1 MRRTGNAANEQALS
15 RAQRGS
21 GPGQCAAEAELMK
34 QVSLTIDKHWAP
46 YVFLLP
52 FLVFFVAFRVGPI
65 LWSLLVSFTKWSG
78 MDDAVFV
85 GFQNYLRIF
94 KDGRFWTATYNTL
107 YFVVVYNAIMIF
119 LALVLAVLLNSS
131 LLRARGFY
139 RSAYFMPI
147 TMSLPVV
154 AMVFDLILARGSGL
168 LAVLL
173 RYLGVSLNV
182 RWFSDTSLAMWGIIM
197 MRVWRGTG
205 YYSAYFLAG
214 LSSIPSEIYES
225 ARVDGASAWTVFTRI
240 SLPLLKPML
249 VFVLIMSTILSF
261 QIFDEPWI
269 LTQGGPADATLML
282 QIYLYQTSFLEGN
295 LGRGCAISYM
305 MTILMMGA
313 SVLYVKGLEERNG

>member
-1 MRRTGNAANEQALS
+1 MA
-15 RAQRGS
+15 RARGH
-21 GPGQCAAEAELMK
+21 PAEAALMK
-34 QVSLTIDKHWAP
+34 QVSLTIDKRFAP
-46 YVFLLP
+46 YIFLLP
-52 FLVFFVAFRVGPI
+52 FLAFFVAFRVGPI
-65 LWSLLVSFTKWSG
+65 LWSFVVSFTKWNG
-78 MDDAVFV
+78 MNDAVFV
-85 GFQNYLRIF
+85 GFQNYLRVF
-94 KDGRFWTATYNTL
+94 RDGRFWTATYNTL
-107 YFVVVYNAIMIF
+107 YFVVFYNAIMIS
-119 LALVLAVLLNSS
+119 LALVMAVLLDSS
-131 LLRARGFY
+131 ILKGRGFY

-173 RYLGVSLNV
+173 KYVGVSFKV

-197 MRVWRGTG
+197 MRVWRGAG
-205 YYSAYFLAG
+205 YYCAYFLAG
-214 LSSIPSEIYES
+214 LASIPKEVHES
-225 ARVDGASAWTVFTRI
+225 ARVDGASAWIVFTRI
-240 SLPLLKPML
+240 SLPLLRPML
-249 VFVLIMSTILSF
+249 LFVLIMSTILSF

-313 SVLYVKGLEERNG
+313 SVLYVKRLGERDA

>member
-1 MRRTGNAANEQALS
+1 
-15 RAQRGS
+15 
-21 GPGQCAAEAELMK
+21 MK
-34 QVSLTIDKHWAP
+34 QVSLTIDKRLAP

-52 FLVFFVAFRVGPI
+52 FLVFFLAFRVGPI
-65 LWSLLVSFTKWSG
+65 VWSLVVSFTKWSG
-78 MDDAVFV
+78 MNEAVFV
-85 GFQNYLRIF
+85 GFQNYLRVF

-107 YFVVVYNAIMIF
+107 YFVVVYNAIMIT
-119 LALVLAVLLNSS
+119 LALLLAVSLDSS
-131 LLRARGFY
+131 LLKGKGFY

-173 RYLGVSLNV
+173 QYLGIGLRV
-182 RWFSDTSLAMWGIIM
+182 RWLSNASLAMWAIIL

-205 YYSAYFLAG
+205 YYCAYFLAG
-214 LSSIPSEIYES
+214 LASIPKDVYE
-225 ARVDGASAWTVFTRI
+225 AAKVDGASAWTVFTRI

-249 VFVLIMSTILSF
+249 LFVLIMSTILSF

-305 MTILMMGA
+305 MTLLMMGA
-313 SVLYVKGLEERNG
+313 SVLYVKRLGERDA